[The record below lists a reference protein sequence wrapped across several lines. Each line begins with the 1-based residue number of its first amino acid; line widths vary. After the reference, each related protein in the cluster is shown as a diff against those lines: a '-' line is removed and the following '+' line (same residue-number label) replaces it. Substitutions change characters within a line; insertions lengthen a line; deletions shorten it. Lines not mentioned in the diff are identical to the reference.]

1 MHICCICGRP
11 IPNKFQSNNPYPVRP
26 ESNDIEDVN
35 GRCCPKCNERYVIT
49 CRMLVGSPS
58 DKAYQNTGVTYQ
70 QNVEALQAHSAA
82 DLDKLF
88 KEHGITPVNERMF
101 DNVRS
106 LLKRKLDRAVGEYTM
121 PNFPTMGFVESEW
134 VAKLIKIVSKYYAEF
149 LNGTTHTDET
159 WKSFISNREVMTKML
174 TDDGNL
180 IYALPDEIKGDKELA
195 LLAMKADQ
203 GIYKYIA
210 PELQIDME
218 VALAALTQ
226 TENVINPVL
235 IIDYPD
241 DITNNPEFMA
251 TYEKLKAEHKVVGV
265 KYD

>member
-1 MHICCICGRP
+1 MHICCICGKP

-26 ESNDIEDVN
+26 ESYDINDIN

-49 CRMLVGSPS
+49 CRLRIGKPT
-58 DKAYQNTGVTYQ
+58 DADYLK
-70 QNVEALQAHSAA
+70 NVAALQKYSAA
-82 DLDKLF
+82 DLDKF
-88 KEHGITPVNERMF
+88 FEDHDITPSDEMMF
-101 DNVRS
+101 DTIRS
-106 LLKRKLDRAVGEYTM
+106 ELKRRLDRNVGEYLL
-121 PNFPTMGFVESEW
+121 PNFPSMALLQPGYAS
-134 VAKLIKIVSKYYAEF
+134 KLIKIISKYYAEY
-149 LNGTTHTDET
+149 LNGTTHTDKT
-159 WKSFISNREVMTKML
+159 WKAFITNKEIITKIL

-180 IYALPDEIKGDKELA
+180 IYAMPDEIKGDKELA

-210 PELQIDME
+210 PELQFDME

-241 DITNNPEFMA
+241 DLTSNPEFMA
-251 TYEKLKAEHKVVGV
+251 TYDKLKEEHKLVGV